1 MVRQNHLKPL
11 SPYLEER
18 MRAGCGKLIDRGYEI
33 GLASWLANNIP
44 SPSRT
49 LLFGGC
55 AVRMPSPGKG
65 WGLRDAAA
73 VVLLSEFA
81 QSTAKGP
88 DFVIYSLRH
97 AMLTKLGN
105 LVLMGSRLCESQV
118 IAALWFLAL
127 RSPTPEAA
135 ERAILRFEGM
145 AEVESQPESDCGPL
159 QTPLH

>member
-1 MVRQNHLKPL
+1 
-11 SPYLEER
+11 

-73 VVLLSEFA
+73 VVLLSEFR
-81 QSTAKGP
+81 
-88 DFVIYSLRH
+88 SLQQRVRTLLFILY
-97 AMLTKLGN
+97 AMQ
-105 LVLMGSRLCESQV
+105 C
-118 IAALWFLAL
+118 
-127 RSPTPEAA
+127 
-135 ERAILRFEGM
+135 
-145 AEVESQPESDCGPL
+145 
-159 QTPLH
+159 